1 MSLAAVD
8 EEEVDASPLVQ
19 LPDFSSEDH
28 PKLSLY
34 FL

>member
-19 LPDFSSEDH
+19 LPSLSSEDH
-28 PKLSLY
+28 SKLRLY